1 MEFFPR
7 VQETNLLVVTFHGF
21 RGGEEGYKR
30 CFPIVLAMPA
40 TQYKDFFFEMLNADK
55 KGIVKLLSLLHVPH
69 YAGDHENLAENL
81 KTEQHI
87 QL

>member
-1 MEFFPR
+1 
-7 VQETNLLVVTFHGF
+7 
-21 RGGEEGYKR
+21 
-30 CFPIVLAMPA
+30 MPA
-40 TQYKDFFFEMLNADK
+40 TQYKFFFFEMLNADK

>member
-1 MEFFPR
+1 
-7 VQETNLLVVTFHGF
+7 
-21 RGGEEGYKR
+21 
-30 CFPIVLAMPA
+30 MPA

-55 KGIVKLLSLLHVPH
+55 KGIVKRLSLLHVHVPH